1 MASIQ
6 ITGFIPASSVG
17 LKPNTFRRTNQ
28 KSKIIRCRAAVN
40 PRKPPPPPPGKGK
53 KPPQT
58 HSIAS
63 VSEIRMTNMSESS
76 AGREENGN
84 HKAPQKDNQSN
95 GLFVTE
101 Q

>member
-1 MASIQ
+1 MLDQRARLNSSGIQ
-6 ITGFIPASSVG
+6 LTDIVRGSSSSQIV
-17 LKPNTFRRTNQ
+17 RD
-28 KSKIIRCRAAVN
+28 AVN
-40 PRKPPPPPPGKGK
+40 PRKPPQKN
-53 KPPQT
+53 
-58 HSIAS
+58 SIAS
-63 VSEIRMTNMSESS
+63 LSEIRMTNMSESP